1 MNAEDGFW
9 GGLGLEE
16 ALRIARLF
24 AASGCVDGIVPSYGF
39 TSVGV
44 VCWCVL
50 QMCQVSDVLATD
62 GSQTF
67 DADHF

>member
-24 AASGCVDGIVPSYGF
+24 AASGCVDAIVPSYGF
-39 TSVGV
+39 TSVGGV
-44 VCWCVL
+44 LVCL
-50 QMCQVSDVLATD
+50 TNVSGVRDVLATD